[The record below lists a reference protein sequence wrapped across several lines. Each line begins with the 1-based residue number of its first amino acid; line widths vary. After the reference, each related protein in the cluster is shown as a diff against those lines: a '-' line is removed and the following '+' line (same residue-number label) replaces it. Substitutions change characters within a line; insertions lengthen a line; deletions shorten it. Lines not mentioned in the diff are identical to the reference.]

1 MRYLSA
7 NYIFPLHINPIK
19 EGVVQVSKKGKVVNI
34 FKHREQ
40 VPTDKLEI
48 YEGVLCPGFV
58 NVHCHLELSYLR
70 GNILPQLKEKGLVNF
85 ISKIR
90 EKRKANNISKNSRFF
105 REQIQ
110 GPITYADAIMQ
121 KNGIV
126 AVGDVS
132 NTDYSFSVKKKSKIL
147 YHTFVEL
154 FSLNTSESEMVFNK
168 GLVLLKNCPK
178 PNSITPH
185 ANYSVSKRLFS
196 LLKNK
201 SREKVICIHNQETYS
216 EDELFEKG
224 SGDLYEFLNQF
235 GDLQKSGISSLKTSL
250 LQMSKRS
257 KIILVHNT
265 FTKKEDVKWV
275 KENDYT
281 TYWCTCPKANLFIEN
296 KTPNY
301 SIFDVDKLCVGTDSL
316 ASNDTLC
323 ILEELKILK
332 EKTNY
337 NLNTL
342 LKIACKNGAQA
353 LNFKHLGTFEK
364 GKIPGVNLIN
374 DLDFVKKII

>member
-19 EGVVQVSKKGKVVNI
+19 EGVVQVSKKGKVLNI

-40 VPTDKLEI
+40 VPSDKLEI

-110 GPITYADAIMQ
+110 GPITNADAIMQ

-201 SREKVICIHNQETYS
+201 NREKVICIHNQETYS

-235 GDLQKSGISSLKTSL
+235 GDLQKSGISALKTSL

-296 KTPNY
+296 KMPNY

-342 LKIACKNGAQA
+342 LKIACKNGAEA